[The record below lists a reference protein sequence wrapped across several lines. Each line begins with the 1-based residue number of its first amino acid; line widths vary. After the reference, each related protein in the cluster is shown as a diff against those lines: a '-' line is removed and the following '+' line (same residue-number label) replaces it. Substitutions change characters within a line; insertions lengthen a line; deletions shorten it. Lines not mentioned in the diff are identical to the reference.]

1 MQPDITAETPV
12 DKVRRF
18 NRFYTRRDRPSGQIA
33 AGIGFSLAEARVLFE
48 LNQTPGVPA
57 NEIIGRL
64 GLDRGYLSRILQG
77 FTRRRLI
84 ARTPDGSDRRMTRL
98 ALTARGREAFAELD
112 RRSSMATTERI
123 SAMSTGRL
131 QPMLNAMATIER
143 CLSPA
148 PQAAIGLRPLRT
160 GDIGWIVHRQ
170 GLLYQQEFDWDG
182 TYEALAAKILAEFVL
197 NFDSARERAW
207 VADWQGSIMGSVF
220 LVRQD
225 ETTARLRLLYAEPE
239 ARGSGLGRQ
248 LVAACT
254 AFAREA
260 GYRRI
265 VLWTQSNLLAARR
278 LYVAEGYRLT
288 EEKPH
293 HSFGHHL
300 IGETWE
306 LNLHDE

>member
-1 MQPDITAETPV
+1 MQREINAETSV

-18 NRFYTRRDRPSGQIA
+18 NRFYTRETGLLDRSLLES
-33 AGIGFSLAEARVLFE
+33 GFSLAEARVLFE

-84 ARTPDGSDRRMTRL
+84 ARTPDGNDRRITRL
-98 ALTARGREAFAELD
+98 SLTARGREAFAELD
-112 RRSSMATTERI
+112 RRSSFATTERI
-123 SAMSTGRL
+123 SAMPNGTL
-131 QPMLNAMATIER
+131 QPMLEAMATIER
-143 CLSPA
+143 CLSPVPPA
-148 PQAAIGLRPLRT
+148 SIALRPLRT
-160 GDIGWIVHRQ
+160 GDIGWIARRQ

-225 ETTARLRLLYAEPE
+225 ETTARLRLL
-239 ARGSGLGRQ
+239 
-248 LVAACT
+248 
-254 AFAREA
+254 
-260 GYRRI
+260 
-265 VLWTQSNLLAARR
+265 
-278 LYVAEGYRLT
+278 
-288 EEKPH
+288 
-293 HSFGHHL
+293 
-300 IGETWE
+300 
-306 LNLHDE
+306 